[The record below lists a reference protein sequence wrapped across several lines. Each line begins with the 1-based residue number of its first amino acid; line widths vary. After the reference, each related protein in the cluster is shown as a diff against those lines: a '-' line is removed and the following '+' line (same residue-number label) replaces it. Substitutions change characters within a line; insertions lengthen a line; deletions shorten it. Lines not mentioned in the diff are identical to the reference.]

1 MRKKIIN
8 HIIEKARQGDY
19 GLIEKLIEN
28 SSERL
33 LHQVLPQD
41 LRMEVSDNMI
51 GNNIFVITATLPDG
65 RQEQTSYIDEVESM
79 SAFHLMVVDHKQDA
93 KYASAKLDT
102 GKIIGGNDME
112 GWRYSLEN
120 AKTFWEEVF
129 DKESIEGTDFD
140 ASVTFNISGKMRS
153 EFTKEDLSDYLQE
166 IKPSILNESLVAVEV
181 EFEACKLNVKE
192 K

>member
-1 MRKKIIN
+1 MKDKIIN
-8 HIIEKARQGDY
+8 YIIEKARQGDY
-19 GLIEKLIEN
+19 GLMVRLIEN

-33 LHQVLPQD
+33 LLQTLPQD
-41 LRMEVSDNMI
+41 LRMEVSDNMV
-51 GNNIFVITATLPDG
+51 GNDIFVITATLSDG
-65 RQEQTSYIDEVESM
+65 RQEQISYIDEIEAM
-79 SAFHLMVVDHKQDA
+79 SSFQLMVVDHKKDA
-93 KYASAKLDT
+93 KYASAKLQK
-102 GKIIGGNDME
+102 GKILGGNDME
-112 GWRYSLEN
+112 GWRYSLKD
-120 AKTFWEEVF
+120 AKLFWEEVF
-129 DKESIEGTDFD
+129 DKDSIEGTDFD